1 MELNPG
7 DTNETLVQQ
16 ITRIVKDFDEAHTYK
31 GVREE
36 KLSNIKFCDY
46 HLAKQKIY
54 RKEKI
59 LNVSLN
65 WFFTYQ
71 CILKIKS
78 RIHPNRTW
86 KKIAAMEA
94 REHILMLE
102 MRQMAAELIVKL
114 GIIDLQSVELFNVR
128 TEFAE
133 KANKIKENEEKFRN
147 VLDSL
152 NPKVLF

>member
-1 MELNPG
+1 MDNILILFQNSKISLKFYIRKRKYF
-7 DTNETLVQQ
+7 N
-16 ITRIVKDFDEAHTYK
+16 FDSFY
-31 GVREE
+31 
-36 KLSNIKFCDY
+36 LFLFFSS
-46 HLAKQKIY
+46 KIY

-102 MRQMAAELIVKL
+102 MRQMAAELIVKQ

-133 KANKIKENEEKFRN
+133 QANKIKENEEKFRN